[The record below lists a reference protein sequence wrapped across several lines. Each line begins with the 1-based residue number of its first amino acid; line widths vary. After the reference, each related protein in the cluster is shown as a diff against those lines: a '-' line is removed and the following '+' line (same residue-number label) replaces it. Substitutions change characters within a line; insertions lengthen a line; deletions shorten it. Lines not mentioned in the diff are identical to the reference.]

1 MEKEPVPKQEKK
13 KTWIGVLVVV
23 IVVALVGSF
32 IGLDHNNLFPSS
44 SSQVLYV
51 YPGVSGSSNSNH
63 LLGGCVI
70 AVANNSPQMSASEQ
84 LVAYLLTPSIQKS
97 FEVNTGFI
105 PVDQGAYNAAPSSTV
120 PRIYSASNA
129 TVTVDYYNSMSTADQ
144 SYISGVISNFETAYP
159 NIQVDQSYVL
169 ATSIVSAVQA
179 EQASGHSTGHYKN
192 VVMTIDNLDVGTL
205 FYEGYLANIT
215 TATSAITADAGVL
228 SSISSLNSYE
238 TNVFGG
244 IYFLTQLVNIPLVWM
259 DWSAMTGAGINT
271 APANYTQLFNDAK
284 ILYHKYGVG
293 EVNFQGH
300 GGASTATELYQWM
313 VQFGGNPMVFNST
326 GDIHAMEYLYNLSPY
341 LSPDYTTSYW
351 TTYTGLASNSYTMM
365 YYQWPGSVNLTALS
379 MKQYNSS
386 DTALNASLA
395 AIKGGVFLRDPV
407 VWINQ
412 WQVYM
417 DNAWTE
423 IIVDHSTTSY
433 SNIPSILSSENHAM
447 YNYLYNTTS
456 SSHPGLYGKTVAQ
469 EYENGY
475 FKPVSV

>member
-23 IVVALVGSF
+23 IVIVLVGSF
-32 IGLDHNNLFPSS
+32 IGLDHSKLFPSTTTS
-44 SSQVLYV
+44 TSQVLYV
-51 YPGVSGSSNSNH
+51 YPGVSGSNNSNH

-70 AVANNSPQMSASEQ
+70 AIANNTPNMKASEQ
-84 LVAYLLTPSIQKS
+84 LVAYLMTPSIQKS
-97 FEVNTGFI
+97 FEINTGFI
-105 PVDQGAYNAAPSSTV
+105 PVDQSSYNTTPASSV
-120 PRIYSASNA
+120 PLIYSSSSPSV
-129 TVTVDYYNSMSTADQ
+129 TVTYYTSMSAADS
-144 SYISGVISNFETAYP
+144 SYIHGVINSFEGTYT
-159 NIQVDQSYVL
+159 NIHVTTSFVT

-179 EQASGHSTGHYKN
+179 EQSSGHYTN
-192 VVMTIDNLDVGTL
+192 IVMTIDNLDIGTL

-215 TATSAITADAGVL
+215 SSASSITADAGVL
-228 SSISSLNSYE
+228 SSITQLNNYE
-238 TNVFGG
+238 THVFGG

-259 DWSAMTGAGINT
+259 DWTAMTGAGITT
-271 APANYTQLFNDAK
+271 APTTYTQLFNDAK
-284 ILYHKYGVG
+284 TLYDKYGVG

-326 GDIHAMEYLYNLSPY
+326 GDIHAMEYLYNLSAY

-351 TTYTGLASNSYTMM
+351 ATYTGLASNSYTMM

-379 MKQYNSS
+379 MKQYNST

-407 VWINQ
+407 VWIDQ
-412 WQVYM
+412 WQIYM
-417 DNAWTE
+417 DSAWTD
-423 IIVDHSTTSY
+423 IVVDHSTTSY
-433 SNIPSILSSENHAM
+433 SSIPSILSSENTAM

-456 SSHPGLYGKTVAQ
+456 SSHPGLYGPTVAQ
-469 EYENGY
+469 EYESGY
-475 FKPVSV
+475 FQPVSV

>member
-1 MEKEPVPKQEKK
+1 M
-13 KTWIGVLVVV
+13 
-23 IVVALVGSF
+23 
-32 IGLDHNNLFPSS
+32 N
-44 SSQVLYV
+44 
-51 YPGVSGSSNSNH
+51 
-63 LLGGCVI
+63 
-70 AVANNSPQMSASEQ
+70 ASEQ

-105 PVDQGAYNAAPSSTV
+105 PVDQSAYNATPGSSVPSIYPSSS
-120 PRIYSASNA
+120 P
-129 TVTVDYYNSMSTADQ
+129 TVDVTYYTSMSTADQ
-144 SYISGVISNFETAYP
+144 SYISGVINNFEKAYP
-159 NIQVDQSYVL
+159 NIHVSTSYVA

-179 EQASGHSTGHYKN
+179 EQSSTHHTN
-192 VVMTIDNLDVGTL
+192 IVMTIDNLDVGTL

-215 TATSAITADAGVL
+215 SATSAITADAGVL
-228 SSISSLNSYE
+228 SSISQLNNYE
-238 TNVFGG
+238 THVFGG

-259 DWSAMTGAGINT
+259 DWTAMTGAGITT
-271 APANYTQLFNDAK
+271 APTTYTQLFNDAK
-284 ILYHKYGVG
+284 TLYNKYGVG

-341 LSPDYTTSYW
+341 LSPDYATSYW
-351 TTYTGLASNSYTMM
+351 ATYTGLASNSYTMM

-379 MKQYNSS
+379 MKPYNST

-417 DNAWTE
+417 DNAWTA

-433 SNIPSILSSENHAM
+433 NQIPSILSSENSAM
-447 YNYLYNTTS
+447 YNYLYNTTGL
-456 SSHPGLYGKTVAQ
+456 PGLYGPTVAH

-475 FKPVSV
+475 FQPVSV